1 MTLKGMNVFI
11 FVTKKFSLPFI
22 AKLKIKTRKTGQA
35 ILSLPLNHFD
45 VRLFQTGLF
54 PSFAWLFGR
63 LVKR

>member
-45 VRLFQTGLF
+45 VRCSKQAYF
-54 PSFAWLFGR
+54 PVLPGC
-63 LVKR
+63 LVGW